1 MNKTLPLLFTPGPTS
16 IPPQVQAEISKPMIH
31 HRSPEFE
38 EIFTSLRNNLH
49 LISQTDGESVVLTG
63 SGTAAMESVVSSMF
77 EMGDHVVVVDAG
89 KFGKRWADLCKR
101 YELNVSVVQKQWG
114 HAVTVD
120 DIMSELLPSTK
131 AVLVQACES
140 STGVFHPIEAIGK
153 ALNRYTKVLFIVD
166 AITAFGIYPLSQR
179 SHYIDVIVGASQKA
193 LMCPPGLSLVCLSEK
208 ALDKIHATPGMYL
221 SLENELKSQ
230 INNQT
235 AFTPAISLVR
245 GLERSTEMILNEG
258 RQYVFERHKKLQVIT
273 RGFFKA
279 LGFKLLACDEDA
291 SVGITSVHSIPGLD
305 VEKWLKQLRDEY
317 GLWLASG
324 QEQYRGKI
332 FRMAHM
338 GYCHEMDLKVALNI
352 IVKNLQ
358 NTLKVEQALDFLQK
372 N

>member
-1 MNKTLPLLFTPGPTS
+1 MSDKSPLLFTPGPTP
-16 IPPQVQAEISKPMIH
+16 IPPQVQTELSKPMIH

-38 EIFTSLRNNLH
+38 EIFASLRNNLH

-89 KFGKRWADLCKR
+89 KFGKRWAEICKR
-101 YELNVSVVQKQWG
+101 YELNVSVIQKPWG

-120 DIMSELLPSTK
+120 DIMAEIIPSTR

-140 STGVFHPIEAIGK
+140 STGVYHPIEAIGK
-153 ALNRYTKVLFIVD
+153 ALNRYSKVLFVVD

-179 SHYIDVIVGASQKA
+179 SHYIDVLIGASQKA
-193 LMCPPGLSLVCLSEK
+193 LMCPPGLSLVCLSKK
-208 ALDKIHATPGMYL
+208 AIEQIHPTAGMYL

-230 INNQT
+230 VDNRP

-245 GLERSTEMILNEG
+245 GMERATEMILNEG
-258 RQYVFERHKKLQVIT
+258 RQYVYERHLKLQAIT
-273 RGFFKA
+273 RGCFKA
-279 LGFKLLACDEDA
+279 LGFQLLANDKDA
-291 SVGITSVHSIPGLD
+291 SAGITAVHAISGLD
-305 VEKWLKQLRDEY
+305 VEKWLKQLRNDH

-324 QEQYRGKI
+324 QEQYKGKI

-338 GYCHEMDLKVALNI
+338 GHCHERDLKAALNL
-352 IVKNLQ
+352 IVKSLSQ
-358 NTLKVEQALDFLQK
+358 SLKTDQATEFLE
-372 N
+372 NS